1 MIFLNFHVVCVFAVV
16 QLVVNVVAAVV
27 VVVVSVVAV
36 VQLDVVHLVS
46 VVVACT
52 ASDARLKSSEKKNFT
67 AAVKRRNEALLLGLK
82 MERGK
87 EGGRFSEIKERWE
100 TVGERERVI

>member
-1 MIFLNFHVVCVFAVV
+1 MF
-16 QLVVNVVAAVV
+16 
-27 VVVVSVVAV
+27 VVSVVAV
-36 VQLDVVHLVS
+36 VQLVVVS
-46 VVVACT
+46 VVVAGT

>member
-36 VQLDVVHLVS
+36 VQLVVVS
-46 VVVACT
+46 VVVAGT